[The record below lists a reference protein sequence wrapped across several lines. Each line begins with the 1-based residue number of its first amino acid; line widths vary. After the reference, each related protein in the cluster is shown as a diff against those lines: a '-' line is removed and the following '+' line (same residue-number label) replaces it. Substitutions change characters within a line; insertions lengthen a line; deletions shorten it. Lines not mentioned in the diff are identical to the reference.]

1 MIEPIEAAGG
11 AADAVPS
18 SGLRTRSVEA
28 LGSSA
33 TLAAFRV
40 PGYRALW
47 LSEAASGF
55 GRAATQVAIGWM
67 ALVATDSILAVGA
80 TFAARL
86 VPALVLGI
94 PLGGLVDRCD
104 RRAQVVVVQLPSG
117 HPVWPAAA

>member
-1 MIEPIEAAGG
+1 MATRVRAGQRPFLTGAARSGSYRVGTMSEQIEAAGG
-11 AADAVPS
+11 AADAVTS
-18 SGLRTRSVEA
+18 SGLRTRSAEA
-28 LGSSA
+28 LGSST

-67 ALVATDSILAVGA
+67 ALIATDSILAVGA

-86 VPALVLGI
+86 APALRVRV
-94 PLGGLVDRCD
+94 PLGGR
-104 RRAQVVVVQLPSG
+104 
-117 HPVWPAAA
+117 

>member
-1 MIEPIEAAGG
+1 MTEPIEAGGGG
-11 AADAVPS
+11 AKAVTS
-18 SGLRTRSVEA
+18 SGLRTRSAEA

-86 VPALVLGI
+86 VPAPVLGD
-94 PLGGLVDRCD
+94 PPGGLVGRYY
-104 RRAQVVVVQLPSG
+104 RRPAVVVG
-117 HPVWPAAA
+117 HLAS